1 MLFRTTMLLRTT
13 VQFRTTMQFRT
24 AAFNN
29 KLLNN
34 NKEPTMHYNMDIDT
48 PPTNTNTKKPANQS
62 WFSQLRLGLPK
73 FHLLQYVLLVLLV
86 SLPVSIT
93 LAEEG
98 EPSRSLDFA
107 DFKSANDGSV
117 EIRLAL
123 SGPAPTPTDFTSK
136 SPAKISIDLSKTKNN
151 LPWSLPLPIDMAGVK
166 SLKASQASGRT
177 RVSIDL
183 DTLKPYTIRT
193 EGSNVFVKFSGDDN
207 NTASA
212 QVTTVAA
219 VEPVTPRPKPKAEP
233 VKRAPPRPIPAGNGA
248 YLKDITVNK
257 LAGDKVQFVI
267 SFSQRAVEPGSFT
280 IDNPARI
287 ALDFPNTGSG
297 LGWKNKNVGIGFA
310 KSITAVEAGNRTR
323 VILNLVQLLP
333 FETEVSG
340 SKVYITLAGSRAAN
354 KAAPRRAATKIS
366 TAVPGDDAL
375 HSISNI
381 DFRRGNQGEARIVI
395 SLSDADT
402 PASTGESGN
411 LIFVDFGNTSISPDL
426 LQRLDV
432 TDFATPVQYIDTTR
446 VGNRVRLSITP
457 AGNYEYL
464 AYHAGGTYTIEVKP
478 VVSDV
483 TAEKDK
489 DEQDG
494 YSGEK
499 LSLNFQDIEVRAVLQ
514 LIADFTGLNMVTS
527 DSVQGNL
534 TLRLKNVPWDQALDI
549 ILKTKGLAMRQSGN
563 VVLVAPS
570 EEISSREKLELA
582 AKKQIEEL
590 EPLRSDIIQINYA
603 KASDIAGI
611 LKAKGT
617 GVMSE
622 RGNTTVD
629 ERTNTIIAVDTS
641 DRLLDVRK
649 LIARLDVPVRQ
660 VMIESRIVIA
670 DDNFAKDLGVR
681 FGVTGIGNKNTLT
694 TTTGSA
700 DGANT
705 IIDQALPGGPPIQ
718 SLSSFGALNDRLNVN
733 LPAAP
738 AGGAPGKIAL
748 AILGSNILLD
758 LELSA
763 LETDGR
769 GEVISNPRVVTA
781 NQQEALIKQGTQI
794 PYQEASSSGATSVS
808 FKDAVLALTV
818 TPQITPDERVIL
830 DLAVNKDSV
839 GDIFN
844 GVPSINTKEVKTQVL
859 IENGATV
866 VLGGVYEQTK
876 INSVTKVPF
885 LGDLP
890 FIGALFRSKAVKD
903 TKNELLIFVTPK
915 ILKQSLS
922 TDSTQ

>member
-1 MLFRTTMLLRTT
+1 MVFSTKT
-13 VQFRTTMQFRT
+13 VFPTRMV
-24 AAFNN
+24 FNN
-29 KLLNN
+29 NSFN
-34 NKEPTMHYNMDIDT
+34 ENEEPAMHYNKDVNANHT
-48 PPTNTNTKKPANQS
+48 THKPAKPTVRV
-62 WFSQLRLGLPK
+62 FLRILQTTLLTLALLP
-73 FHLLQYVLLVLLV
+73 LCAVM
-86 SLPVSIT
+86 
-93 LAEEG
+93 AEEG
-98 EPSRSLDFA
+98 EISPRSLDFA
-107 DFKSANDGSV
+107 DFRSSADGGV

-123 SGPAPTPTDFTSK
+123 SGPAPTPADFTSR
-136 SPAKISIDLSKTKNN
+136 SPAKISLDLSKTKNN
-151 LPWSLPLPIDMAGVK
+151 LPWSLPLPIEMAGVK
-166 SLKASQASGRT
+166 SLKASQTADKT
-177 RVSIDL
+177 RVSINL

-193 EGSNVFVKFSGDDN
+193 EGANIFVNVAGDNSAASDTSGK
-207 NTASA
+207 
-212 QVTTVAA
+212 TTKIAA
-219 VEPVTPRPKPKAEP
+219 VQPISPKPQSQPVVEP
-233 VKRAPPRPIPAGNGA
+233 VKRAAPPRRRTPTGSGS
-248 YLKDITVNK
+248 YLKDVSFHK
-257 LAGDKVQFVI
+257 LPGDKVQFVI

-354 KAAPRRAATKIS
+354 NTVPARAATRIS
-366 TAVPGDDAL
+366 TAVPNDDAL

-395 SLSDADT
+395 SLSDSDT

-411 LIFVDFGNTSISPDL
+411 LIFVDFGNTSISPNL

-446 VGNRVRLSITP
+446 VGNRVRLAITP
-457 AGNYEYL
+457 AGDYEYL

-478 VVSDV
+478 
-483 TAEKDK
+483 TEKDETATKAK
-489 DEQDG
+489 DQQDG
-494 YSGEK
+494 YTGEK

-514 LIADFTGLNMVTS
+514 LIADFTSLNMVTS

-563 VVLVAPS
+563 VILVAPS
-570 EEISSREKLELA
+570 AEISAREKLELE

-590 EPLRSDIIQINYA
+590 DPLRSDIIQVNYA

-611 LKAKGT
+611 LQAKGT

-641 DRLLDVRK
+641 ERLLDVRK
-649 LIARLDVPVRQ
+649 LIARLDIPVRQ

-670 DDNFAKDLGVR
+670 DDTFAKDLGVR
-681 FGVTGIGNKNTLT
+681 FGATGIGNKNTLST
-694 TTTGSA
+694 TSGSLEGT
-700 DGANT
+700 DSIT
-705 IIDQALPGGPPIQ
+705 DQALPGGPPIQ
-718 SLSSFGALNDRLNVN
+718 NLSSFGVLNERLNVN
-733 LPAAP
+733 LPATP
-738 AGGAPGKIAL
+738 AGGAPGRIAL
-748 AILGSNILLD
+748 AILGSNVLLD

-781 NQQEALIKQGTQI
+781 NQQEAVIKQGTQI
-794 PYQEASSSGATSVS
+794 PFQQASSSGATSVR
-808 FKDAVLALTV
+808 FKDAVLSLTV
-818 TPQITPDERVIL
+818 TPQITPDDRVIL

-866 VLGGVYEQTK
+866 VLGGVYEQSK

-890 FIGALFRSKAVKD
+890 FIGALFRSKTIKD

-915 ILKQSLS
+915 ILKQSLN
-922 TDSTQ
+922 TNSTQ